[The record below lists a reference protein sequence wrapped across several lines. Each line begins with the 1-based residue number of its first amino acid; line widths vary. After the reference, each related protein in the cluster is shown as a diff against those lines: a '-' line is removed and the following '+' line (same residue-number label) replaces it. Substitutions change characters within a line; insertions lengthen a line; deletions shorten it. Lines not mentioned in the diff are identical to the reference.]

1 MNSAKF
7 TEKKYVIV
15 LAFVTSLFF
24 FWAIALTMGDVLNK
38 HFQNVLHISKSKS
51 GLVQLSI
58 FGAYALMGIPAGY
71 FMKRFGYKM
80 GVILG
85 LVLFAGG
92 CFLFVPAANHASFDF
107 FRIALFILAL
117 GMATLETVAHP
128 FVAAL
133 GNEKTSDQRVN
144 FAQSF
149 NGLGAIVGPLLGG
162 VFIFGGAG
170 DDHSLDS
177 VKSLYTCIGIVIL
190 LLAVTFSLIKVPNL
204 KGPHA
209 EEAELLD
216 HAAGNDA
223 GASESNPD
231 APLWKQRH
239 FIWAVIAQF
248 FNIAAQGGTWAFFI
262 NYGVEKMHL
271 QETQASYYFSLSMAM
286 MMIGRF
292 IGTFLMRYIAPNKL
306 LAIFTACNIVLCLVI
321 SQSFGWVSFVSLIM
335 LNLFLSVMYPT
346 IFSLGLKRLGNKVQQ
361 ASSFLVMAMFG
372 GAVFPPLMGHIAETD
387 VAHAYL
393 LPIICYV
400 IIILFALKYY
410 RPKTLK

>member
-190 LLAVTFSLIKVPNL
+190 LLAVTFSLIKVPSL
-204 KGPHA
+204 KDPHA

-223 GASESNPD
+223 GAFESNPD

>member
-1 MNSAKF
+1 MNTAKF
-7 TEKKYVIV
+7 TEKKYVVI
-15 LAFVTSLFF
+15 LAFVISLFF

-38 HFQNVLHISKSKS
+38 HFQNVLNISKSKS

-58 FGAYALMGIPAGY
+58 FGAYALMGIPAGL
-71 FMKRFGYKM
+71 FMKKFGYKM

-85 LVLFAGG
+85 LSLFALGS
-92 CFLFVPAANHASFDF
+92 FLFIPAANQGSFNF
-107 FRIALFILAL
+107 FRFALFVLAM

-149 NGLGAIVGPLLGG
+149 NGLGAIIGPLLGG
-162 VFIFGGAG
+162 YFIFGKSGLN
-170 DDHSLDS
+170 DNSLDS
-177 VKSLYTCIGIVIL
+177 VKNLYTCIGIVIL
-190 LLAVTFSLIKVPNL
+190 TITIIFSFIKVPSL
-204 KGPHA
+204 KDPHA
-209 EEAELLD
+209 ED
-216 HAAGNDA
+216 IQI
-223 GASESNPD
+223 SEDDSSSISDPH
-231 APLWKQRH
+231 APLYKQRH
-239 FIWAVIAQF
+239 FIFAVIAQF
-248 FNIAAQGGTWAFFI
+248 FNIAAQGGTWAYFI

-271 QETQASYYFSLSMAM
+271 PELQASYYFSLSMAM

-292 IGTFLMRYIAPNKL
+292 VGTFLMKFIAPNKL

-321 SQSFGWVSFVSLIM
+321 SQSFGWASFISLIL

-346 IFSLGLKRLGNKVQQ
+346 IFSLGLKRLGSKIPQ

-372 GAVFPPLMGHIAETD
+372 GAVFPPLMGKIAEKD
-387 VAHAYL
+387 IAHAYL

-400 IIILFALKYY
+400 IILLFALKFYK
-410 RPKTLK
+410 PKTLK